1 MSSGTILKI
10 EKLKERI
17 FGLIHAIIGWP
28 QIDIEHAKAVEAI
41 KRFMFFGKLLLVYQ
55 PHPNADHPVP
65 PTKWFSYLSVTI
77 DLCTLT
83 TVIRLICCFLTNN
96 LLTLA
101 YMGDIFIGMRNAY
114 ALRLLAVCGIICLG
128 GFRAVS
134 CYLIRNGSLDWTKVI
149 DKAMINGWKPEV
161 LNMKELYCLK
171 WRQTSV
177 FIARQIV
184 GTSLIVASIWITC
197 FLYLMFS
204 STAFYLALQN
214 AFIAAVWIT
223 CWVCL
228 TINCATFNLTLQ
240 SPLVASLFTLWQ
252 AIALISVIWFVP
264 QVAWI
269 AFLYGI
275 AFFYVINKSNSV
287 YSDLRA
293 ALKLKRMRSLALKKL
308 YNQNI
313 LFLNEFDYI
322 NRLMRY
328 IGYSG
333 YTLVSLAGQ
342 VAMLYS
348 YLGLFGMP
356 LADLGLGIIGCN
368 TIFQIGLSSF
378 LAAKSVSKIGLSY
391 SHYHRIYQNNI
402 NIETRLKLN
411 FLYNLDRLSSPFVGF
426 WVGDSFMNDNFA
438 FIQYLFETCSN
449 MMLIIVTM
457 SNFIWQN

>member
-1 MSSGTILKI
+1 MSIGTILTIK
-10 EKLKERI
+10 KLKERI
-17 FGLIHAIIGWP
+17 FGLFHAIIGWP
-28 QIDIEHAKAVEAI
+28 QIDIEHAKALEAI

-55 PHPNADHPVP
+55 PHPYADHPIP
-65 PTKWFSYLSVTI
+65 PTKWFTYMSVTI

-83 TVIRLICCFLTNN
+83 SVIRLICCFATDN
-96 LLTLA
+96 LRTLA

-114 ALRLLAVCGIICLG
+114 ALRLLAVCGITCLG

-149 DKAMINGWKPEV
+149 DKAMTNGWKPEV
-161 LNMKELYCLK
+161 LNMKKAYCLK

-204 STAFYLALQN
+204 STAFYLAIQN
-214 AFIAAVWIT
+214 AFILSFFAFWQVIT
-223 CWVCL
+223 L
-228 TINCATFNLTLQ
+228 I
-240 SPLVASLFTLWQ
+240 
-252 AIALISVIWFVP
+252 AIIWFVP
-264 QVAWI
+264 QVIWI
-269 AFLYGI
+269 SLLYVI
-275 AFFYVINKSNSV
+275 IFFYAINKSNSI
-287 YSDLRA
+287 YSDIQA

-308 YNQNI
+308 CNQSI

-328 IGYSG
+328 ISYFGYN
-333 YTLVSLAGQ
+333 LVSVAGQ

-348 YLGLFGMP
+348 YLGLFGMR
-356 LADLGLGIIGCN
+356 LADLGLGIIGFN

-391 SHYHRIYQNNI
+391 SHYHRIYQNNY
-402 NIETRLKLN
+402 NIEPRLKLKL
-411 FLYNLDRLSSPFVGF
+411 LYNLDRLGSPFVGF
-426 WVGDSFMNDNFA
+426 WVGESFSNDNRA
-438 FIQYLFETCSN
+438 FIEYLFETCCN
-449 MMLIIVTM
+449 MMLISVTM
-457 SNFIWQN
+457 SNFIWKN

>member
-1 MSSGTILKI
+1 MSIGTIHKI
-10 EKLKERI
+10 EKLKEKI
-17 FGLIHAIIGWP
+17 FDLFHAIIGWP
-28 QIDIEHAKAVEAI
+28 QIDIEHAEAVEAI
-41 KRFMFFGKLLLVYQ
+41 KRFMFFGKFLLVYQ
-55 PHPNADHPVP
+55 PHPNADHPIP
-65 PTKWFSYLSVTI
+65 PTKWFTYLSVTI

-114 ALRLLAVCGIICLG
+114 ALRLLAVCGITCLG

-149 DKAMINGWKPEV
+149 DKAMVNGWKPEV
-161 LNMKELYCLK
+161 LNMKEFYCLK

-184 GTSLIVASIWITC
+184 GTSIIVAV
-197 FLYLMFS
+197 
-204 STAFYLALQN
+204 
-214 AFIAAVWIT
+214 VWIT

-240 SPLVASLFTLWQ
+240 SPLVASLFTFWQ

-269 AFLYGI
+269 PFLYGI

-287 YSDLRA
+287 YSDLQA

-438 FIQYLFETCSN
+438 FIR
-449 MMLIIVTM
+449 
-457 SNFIWQN
+457 